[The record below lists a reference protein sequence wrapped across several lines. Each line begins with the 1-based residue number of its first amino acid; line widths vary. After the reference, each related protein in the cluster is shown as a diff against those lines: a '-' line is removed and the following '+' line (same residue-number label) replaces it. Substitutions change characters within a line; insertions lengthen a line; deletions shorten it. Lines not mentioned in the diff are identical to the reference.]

1 MTFDINLAITVAT
14 STYSSSMQAARSDIN
29 SINTFP
35 SLSSFLQFVLNISI
49 DSFNKLVI
57 SNIHSDNWNSLSR
70 IKN

>member
-1 MTFDINLAITVAT
+1 MTFDINLAITVTT
-14 STYSSSMQAARSDIN
+14 STYSSSMQATRSDIN

-57 SNIHSDNWNSLSR
+57 SNIHSDN
-70 IKN
+70 

>member
-1 MTFDINLAITVAT
+1 MTFDINLAITVTT

-57 SNIHSDNWNSLSR
+57 SNIHSDN
-70 IKN
+70 

>member
-1 MTFDINLAITVAT
+1 MTFDINLAITVTT